1 MADREEQRQA
11 FPFERINYILL
22 LLAFAVITLGFLLMV
37 GGGDDDPTKFNKE
50 ELFSFRRLTL
60 APITVLLGY
69 ALVMVAIL
77 KKTKGWKSSEQAEK
91 GEENEERS

>member
-11 FPFERINYILL
+11 FPFQRINYILL
-22 LLAFAVITLGFLLMV
+22 LIAFLVITLGFLLMI

-50 ELFSFRRLTL
+50 EIFSFRRLTL

-77 KKTKGWKSSEQAEK
+77 KKPKDLWQNSGT
-91 GEENEERS
+91 ENEDKPEG